1 MSKVIK
7 EYYEKAGVQPLL
19 IEEKLKKLT
28 DNNDILREF
37 EYWILNRIYIDEVR
51 VDGYSA
57 SDLAKQSVLLEG
69 EGSFMLLIELRENP
83 NKAKKRIKSG
93 FKIK

>member
-57 SDLAKQSVLLEG
+57 SDLAMQSVLLEG

>member
-19 IEEKLKKLT
+19 IEKKLKKFV
-28 DNNDILREF
+28 NNSDILGEF
-37 EYWILNRIYIDEVR
+37 EYWILNRKYIDEVR
-51 VDGYSA
+51 VNGYSA
-57 SDLAKQSVLLEG
+57 SDLAQQSVLLEG
-69 EGSFMLLIELRENP
+69 EGAFMLLIELRENP
-83 NKAKKRIKSG
+83 DKAKKRIKSG

>member
-19 IEEKLKKLT
+19 LEEKLKKLT
-28 DNNDILREF
+28 NNSDILCEF
-37 EYWILNRIYIDEVR
+37 EYWIMNRKYIDEVR
-51 VDGYSA
+51 VEGYSA
-57 SDLAKQSVLLEG
+57 SDLAKLSTLLEG
-69 EGSFMLLIELRENP
+69 EGAFMLLVELRENP
-83 NKAKKRIKSG
+83 DKAKKRIKNG

>member
-7 EYYEKAGVQPLL
+7 GYYEKAGVQPLL
-19 IEEKLKKLT
+19 IEEKLKKLA
-28 DNNDILREF
+28 NNSDILGEF
-37 EYWILNRIYIDEVR
+37 EYWILSRKYIDEVR

-57 SDLAKQSVLLEG
+57 SDLAKLSALLEG
-69 EGSFMLLIELRENP
+69 EGAFMLLIELRENP
-83 NKAKKRIKSG
+83 DKAKKRIKNG